1 MRKAVRNNE
10 RKGKMGKGREQRQR
24 RRTTANSNG
33 STTRAVA
40 RALARARHC
49 SLLGSLF
56 LFLLSSFHFSRR
68 ASKRRAPWA
77 LLCLSSTLRSFVLFR
92 APLEGLIAA
101 HTRSP
106 FVSSFCHLFSTTLF
120 SLSSQP
126 SGSPPSS
133 PPSCS
138 FARCTPRPMHTTD
151 HDADREGRL
160 SHSPLSR
167 VPLEYSRCTYALPL
181 VAFSSHPT
189 SSEAT
194 RRDAARR
201 DARDSRNHDPLLF
214 SYRRQ
219 SALLADAARNLFD
232 ISCLIAP

>member
-1 MRKAVRNNE
+1 MPRGVVSGEKQERGEAKKKEKKKRNEKSGKKQRKK
-10 RKGKMGKGREQRQR
+10 RKDGEGGEQRQR

-40 RALARARHC
+40 RARAIVP
-49 SLLGSLF
+49 SPGSLF

-126 SGSPPSS
+126 SGSLPSPPSS
-133 PPSCS
+133 PPPCS
-138 FARCTPRPMHTTD
+138 FARCTPRPTHHRPT
-151 HDADREGRL
+151 AKEG
-160 SHSPLSR
+160 
-167 VPLEYSRCTYALPL
+167 
-181 VAFSSHPT
+181 
-189 SSEAT
+189 
-194 RRDAARR
+194 
-201 DARDSRNHDPLLF
+201 
-214 SYRRQ
+214 
-219 SALLADAARNLFD
+219 
-232 ISCLIAP
+232 

>member
-10 RKGKMGKGREQRQR
+10 RKGKMGKGGRGEGGRGGESKDSGVGQRQ
-24 RRTTANSNG
+24 TA
-33 STTRAVA
+33 TAA
-40 RALARARHC
+40 RLARWLALSRARARHC

-138 FARCTPRPMHTTD
+138 FARCNPPTDTPPTTMPT
-151 HDADREGRL
+151 AKEG
-160 SHSPLSR
+160 
-167 VPLEYSRCTYALPL
+167 
-181 VAFSSHPT
+181 
-189 SSEAT
+189 
-194 RRDAARR
+194 
-201 DARDSRNHDPLLF
+201 
-214 SYRRQ
+214 
-219 SALLADAARNLFD
+219 
-232 ISCLIAP
+232 